1 MDFWGN
7 VKQTPKGPD
16 INLKVNVQ
24 LEDIYNGKEIE
35 VQFSK
40 QIFCPHCRGS
50 GAESENDF
58 KECTKCGGKG
68 HIFVKQ

>member
-24 LEDIYNGKEIE
+24 LEDIFNGKEIE

-40 QIFCPHCRGS
+40 QIFCPHC
-50 GAESENDF
+50 
-58 KECTKCGGKG
+58 
-68 HIFVKQ
+68 